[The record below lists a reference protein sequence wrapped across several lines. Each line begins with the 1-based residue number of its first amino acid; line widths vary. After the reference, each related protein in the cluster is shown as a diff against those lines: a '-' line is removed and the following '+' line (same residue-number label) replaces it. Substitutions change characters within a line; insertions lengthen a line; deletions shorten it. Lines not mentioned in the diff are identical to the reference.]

1 MAICGCFASG
11 DPLNNSPLEAL
22 DTLNPKAL
30 RLEVDQRLANQVI
43 AFSPNRDPVEG
54 LLENSNQSQW
64 TGDVLH
70 QDEPPPRAE
79 DALDFAHSLPI
90 VGDRAQRERA
100 NDGIEAAVGKRQRLR
115 VSDAHLG

>member
-1 MAICGCFASG
+1 MGVYWRLARRN
-11 DPLNNSPLEAL
+11 PLNNSPLEAL

-30 RLEVDQRLANQVI
+30 GLEVDQRLANQVI
-43 AFSPNRDPVEG
+43 AFSPNRDPVQG

-90 VGDRAQRERA
+90 VGDRAQR
-100 NDGIEAAVGKRQRLR
+100 QR
-115 VSDAHLG
+115 